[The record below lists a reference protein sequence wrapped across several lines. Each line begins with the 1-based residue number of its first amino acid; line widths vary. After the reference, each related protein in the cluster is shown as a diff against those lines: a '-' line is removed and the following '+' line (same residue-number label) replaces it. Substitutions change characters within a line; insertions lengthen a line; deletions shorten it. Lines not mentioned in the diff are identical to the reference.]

1 MATGQKA
8 QTVSAPWSILR
19 PKERRHRDLY
29 VALLFLAPSLLGLF
43 LLQVLPIGTALVLG
57 VSEWNIIDPV
67 KFVGLKNFVEVA
79 TDATFYHTLEN
90 TLYITVGLEVL
101 NTLLGLCAALLLKN
115 AMRGIDLY
123 RTIYFL
129 PLITT
134 WAAVAIAWRY
144 MYSLEGPINAML
156 GPLGIDPIPWLSRP
170 EWAMPAVI
178 ITITWKTLSWKTI
191 ILLAGLQS
199 IPNEF
204 YEASSIDG
212 ASRLQQFWKITLP
225 LLSPGDVF
233 RPDHRHHQ
241 HAPDLRPDIHHDR
254 RRPGRFDPDF
264 ELLHL
269 HTRLPKPAHGVRG
282 GALLGPV
289 RYYSALYPH
298 PMDLTETMGL
308 LPVDS
313 ASQLKGVRFSRAPQ
327 GGSANGAE
335 VLDET

>member
-1 MATGQKA
+1 MASGQKA
-8 QTVSAPWSILR
+8 STVSAPWSIFR
-19 PKERRHRDLY
+19 PRGGRHKDLY

-57 VSEWNIIDPV
+57 VSEWNIIDPI
-67 KFVGLKNFVEVA
+67 KFVGLKNFAEIA

-144 MYSLEGPINAML
+144 MYSLEGPINALL

-212 ASRLQQFWKITLP
+212 ASRVQQFFKITLP
-225 LLSPGDVF
+225 LLSPALFFALIIGIINTL
-233 RPDHRHHQ
+233 Q
-241 HAPDLRPDIHHDR
+241 L
-254 RRPGRFDPDF
+254 FDPIFIMTDGGPADSTRTLSYYIYTRGF
-264 ELLHL
+264 QNLRMGYAAALSWVLFAIILLFTL
-269 HTRLPKPAHGVRG
+269 IQWILQKRWVF
-282 GALLGPV
+282 
-289 RYYSALYPH
+289 Y
-298 PMDLTETMGL
+298 
-308 LPVDS
+308 
-313 ASQLKGVRFSRAPQ
+313 Q
-327 GGSANGAE
+327 
-335 VLDET
+335 

>member
-8 QTVSAPWSILR
+8 STVSAPWSVLR
-19 PKERRHRDLY
+19 PKGRRYKDLY

-43 LLQVLPIGTALVLG
+43 LLQVLPIATALVLG
-57 VSEWNIIDPV
+57 VSEWNIIDPI
-67 KFVGLKNFVEVA
+67 KFVGLKNFAEIA
-79 TDATFYHTLEN
+79 TDSTFYHTLEN
-90 TLYITVGLEVL
+90 TLYLTAGLEVL

-144 MYSLEGPINAML
+144 MYSLEGPINALL

-170 EWAMPAVI
+170 EYAMPAVI

-212 ASRLQQFWKITLP
+212 ASRVQQFWKITLP
-225 LLSPGDVF
+225 LLSPALFFALIIGIINTL
-233 RPDHRHHQ
+233 Q
-241 HAPDLRPDIHHDR
+241 L
-254 RRPGRFDPDF
+254 FDPIFIMTDGGPADSTRTLSYYIYTRGF
-264 ELLHL
+264 QNLRMGYAAALSWVLFAIILLFTL
-269 HTRLPKPAHGVRG
+269 IQW
-282 GALLGPV
+282 LLQKRWV
-289 RYYSALYPH
+289 FY
-298 PMDLTETMGL
+298 
-308 LPVDS
+308 
-313 ASQLKGVRFSRAPQ
+313 Q
-327 GGSANGAE
+327 
-335 VLDET
+335 